1 MPPRAR
7 RGRILAVAID
17 QKSGQPL
24 YRQIYGHV
32 RQCILDGRLALGA
45 RLPSTRQLAADLRV
59 SRSTAV
65 QAYEQL
71 RAEGYIEGLGGA
83 ETRVSGALP
92 DSFVRA
98 GSRDLEPAA
107 VQQRSSLVASTR
119 ARATLAALRR
129 SPPPF
134 GAGPRAFRAGVPAVD
149 VFPVDTWGRIMAR
162 RWSRT
167 PARDLAYGDPFG
179 YRPLREAI
187 ADYLRAAR
195 GVRCTADQVMVTA
208 GSQQALDLASRV
220 LLDAGDRVWLEDPGY
235 HGARGAF
242 TAAGATIVPVP
253 VDQDG
258 LDVLAGRTLAPDARL
273 AFVTPSRQL
282 PLGSTLSLVRRV
294 ALLEWA
300 STSRAAI
307 FEDDYDSEF
316 RYASRPLPALQ
327 GLDRHGCVI
336 YAGTFS
342 KVTFPSLRLGY
353 LVVPTP
359 LIDAFAAA
367 RHFIDFHSPFLEQA
381 VMTDF
386 IVEGHFE
393 RHIRRM
399 RAIYHERQVLLVSL
413 ARERLG
419 GLLDVRPADAGM
431 TVVGWLGGG
440 LDDVTTTRAA
450 ERAGLYVLPLSPL
463 AVRPI
468 APALLLG
475 YAGVRDD
482 EIREGVNR
490 LAIVLEQLARS
501 RVPSEPARPQL
512 LVVAGSVA

>member
-32 RQCILDGRLALGA
+32 RQCILDGRLSPGA

-98 GSRDLEPAA
+98 GVREVDNSVPL
-107 VQQRSSLVASTR
+107 RSSLIPASR
-119 ARATLAALRR
+119 ARAAISCMRR
-129 SPPPF
+129 SGPPW
-134 GAGPRAFRAGVPAVD
+134 GMGPRAFRAGVPAVD

-208 GSQQALDLASRV
+208 GSQQALDLTARA
-220 LLDAGDRVWLEDPGY
+220 LLDQGDKVWLEDPGY

-242 TAAGATIVPVP
+242 TAAGANIVAVP

-258 LDVLAGRTLAPDARL
+258 LDVMAGRTLAPEARM

-282 PLGSTLSLVRRV
+282 PLGSTMSLARRL

-300 STSRAAI
+300 SANRSAV

-327 GLDRHGCVI
+327 GLDRSGCVL

-353 LVVPTP
+353 LVVPP
-359 LIDAFAAA
+359 ALIDTFAAT
-367 RHFIDFHSPFLEQA
+367 RHFADFHSPFLEQA

-399 RAIYHERQVLLVSL
+399 RAIYHDRQVLLVNL

-431 TVVGWLGGG
+431 TVLGWLGVN
-440 LDDVTTTRAA
+440 LDDVATARAA
-450 ERAGLYVLPLSPL
+450 ERAGLHVLPLSPL
-463 AVRPI
+463 AIRPMPPGLI
-468 APALLLG
+468 LG

-482 EIREGVNR
+482 EIRDGVNK
-490 LAIVLEQLARS
+490 LAIVLEQQMRTRA
-501 RVPSEPARPQL
+501 PNEPIHL
-512 LVVAGSVA
+512 MAGSVA

>member
-24 YRQIYGHV
+24 YRQIYSHV
-32 RQCILDGRLALGA
+32 RQCILDGRLAPGA

-92 DSFVRA
+92 DSFVRT
-98 GSRDLEPAA
+98 GPRDSDPPTVTL
-107 VQQRSSLVASTR
+107 RSSLVPSTR
-119 ARATLAALRR
+119 ARSTLAAMRR
-129 SPPPF
+129 TTTPF
-134 GAGPRAFRAGVPAVD
+134 GLGPRAFRAGVPAVD

-167 PARDLAYGDPFG
+167 PARDLAYGEPFG

-195 GVRCTADQVMVTA
+195 GVRCTADQVMVVA
-208 GSQQALDLASRV
+208 GSQQGLDLAARV
-220 LLDAGDRVWLEDPGY
+220 LLDPGDKVWLEDPGY

-242 TAAGATIVPVP
+242 TAAGANIIPVP

-258 LDVLAGRTLAPDARL
+258 LDVMAGRTLAPDARL

-282 PLGSTLSLVRRV
+282 PLGSTMSLPRRL

-300 STSRAAI
+300 AASRAAI

-327 GLDRHGCVI
+327 GLDRAGCVL

-342 KVTFPSLRLGY
+342 KVTFPSMRLGY
-353 LVVPTP
+353 LVVPP
-359 LIDAFAAA
+359 ALIDVFGAA
-367 RHFIDFHSPFLEQA
+367 RHFMDFHSPFLEQA

-399 RAIYHERQVLLVSL
+399 RAIYHDRQVLLVNL

-440 LDDVTTTRAA
+440 LDDVATARAA
-450 ERAGLYVLPLSPL
+450 ERAGLHVLPVSPL
-463 AVRPI
+463 SVRPLP
-468 APALLLG
+468 PALLLG

-482 EIREGVNR
+482 EIRDGVNR
-490 LAIVLEQLARS
+490 LAIVLEQAMRNRTPNDVERHLI
-501 RVPSEPARPQL
+501 VN
-512 LVVAGSVA
+512 SVA

>member
-24 YRQIYGHV
+24 YRQIYSHV
-32 RQCILDGRLALGA
+32 RQCILDGRLAPGA

-98 GSRDLEPAA
+98 TPREADQSA
-107 VQQRSSLVASTR
+107 VSLRSALVPSAR
-119 ARATLAALRR
+119 ARATVLALRR
-129 SPPPF
+129 STPPL
-134 GAGPRAFRAGVPAVD
+134 GLGPRAFRAGVPAVD

-167 PARDLAYGDPFG
+167 PARDLSYGDAFG

-208 GSQQALDLASRV
+208 GSQQALDLVSRV
-220 LLDAGDRVWLEDPGY
+220 LLDPGDKVWLEDPGY

-242 TAAGATIVPVP
+242 TAAGANIIPVP

-258 LDVLAGRTLAPDARL
+258 LDVMAGRTLAPDARL

-282 PLGSTLSLVRRV
+282 PLGSTMSLPRRLS
-294 ALLEWA
+294 LLEWA
-300 STSRAAI
+300 VASRAAI

-327 GLDRHGCVI
+327 GLDRHGCVL

-342 KVTFPSLRLGY
+342 KVTFPSMRLGY
-353 LVVPTP
+353 LVVPP
-359 LIDAFAAA
+359 ALVDVFGAA
-367 RHFIDFHSPFLEQA
+367 RHFVDFHSAFLEQA

-399 RAIYHERQVLLVSL
+399 RAIYHERQVLLVNL

-440 LDDVTTTRAA
+440 LDDVITARAA
-450 ERAGLYVLPLSPL
+450 ERAGLHVLPLSPL
-463 AVRPI
+463 GVRPMP
-468 APALLLG
+468 PALLLG

-482 EIREGVNR
+482 EIRDGVNR
-490 LAIVLEQLARS
+490 LAIVLEQAVRS
-501 RVPSEPARPQL
+501 RVPNEQHL
-512 LVVAGSVA
+512 MAGSVA

>member
-32 RQCILDGRLALGA
+32 RQCILDGRLAPGS

-98 GSRDLEPAA
+98 GAREADHSVPLRSLLVPSARSRAA
-107 VQQRSSLVASTR
+107 A
-119 ARATLAALRR
+119 AALRR
-129 SPPPF
+129 TPTPT
-134 GAGPRAFRAGVPAVD
+134 GMGPRAFRAGVPAVD

-162 RWSRT
+162 RWGRT

-195 GVRCTADQVMVTA
+195 GVRCTAEQVMVTS
-208 GSQQALDLASRV
+208 GSQQALDLTSRV
-220 LLDAGDRVWLEDPGY
+220 ILDPGDKVWLEDPGY

-242 TAAGATIVPVP
+242 TASGAQIVPVP

-258 LDVLAGRTLAPDARL
+258 LDVMAGRTLAPDARL
-273 AFVTPSRQL
+273 AYVTPSRQL
-282 PLGSTLSLVRRV
+282 PLGATMSLPRRL

-300 STSRAAI
+300 SATRSAI

-327 GLDRHGCVI
+327 GLDRGGCVL

-342 KVTFPSLRLGY
+342 KVTFPSMRLGY
-353 LVVPTP
+353 LVVPPT
-359 LIDAFAAA
+359 LIDVFAAA
-367 RHFIDFHSPFLEQA
+367 RHYSDFHSPYLEQA

-399 RAIYHERQVLLVSL
+399 RAIYHERQVLLVNL
-413 ARERLG
+413 ARERFG

-431 TVVGWLGGG
+431 TVIGWLGAG
-440 LDDVTTTRAA
+440 LDDVTTARAA
-450 ERAGLYVLPLSPL
+450 ERAGLHVLPLSPL
-463 AVRPI
+463 SVRPL
-468 APALLLG
+468 PGALLLG

-482 EIREGVNR
+482 EIRDGVNR
-490 LAIVLEQLARS
+490 LAIVLEQLARTRIAPNDS
-501 RVPSEPARPQL
+501 VRLMSA
-512 LVVAGSVA
+512 AGVSVA

>member
-24 YRQIYGHV
+24 YRQIYSHV
-32 RQCILDGRLALGA
+32 RQCILDGRLAPGA

-98 GSRDLEPAA
+98 GAREPDAP
-107 VQQRSSLVASTR
+107 VPLRTSLVPSSR
-119 ARATLAALRR
+119 ARATMAAHRR
-129 SPPPF
+129 SAPPF
-134 GAGPRAFRAGVPAVD
+134 GLGPRAFRAGVPAVD

-167 PARDLAYGDPFG
+167 PARDLAYGDAFG
-179 YRPLREAI
+179 YRPLREAV

-195 GVRCTADQVMVTA
+195 GVRCTADQVMITA
-208 GSQQALDLASRV
+208 GSQQALDLAARV
-220 LLDAGDRVWLEDPGY
+220 LLDQGDKVWLEDPGY

-242 TAAGATIVPVP
+242 TAAGANIAPIP
-253 VDQDG
+253 VDNEG
-258 LDVLAGRTLAPDARL
+258 LDVMAGRTLAPDAKL

-282 PLGSTLSLVRRV
+282 PLGSTMSLARRL

-300 STSRAAI
+300 TSSRAAI

-327 GLDRHGCVI
+327 GLDRSGCVL

-342 KVTFPSLRLGY
+342 KVTFPSMRLGY
-353 LVVPTP
+353 LVVPSA
-359 LIDAFAAA
+359 LVDVFGAA
-367 RHFIDFHSPFLEQA
+367 RHFNDFHSPYLEQA

-399 RAIYHERQVLLVSL
+399 RAIYHERQVLLVNL

-431 TVVGWLGGG
+431 TVVGWLGQG
-440 LDDVTTTRAA
+440 LDDIATARAA
-450 ERAGLYVLPLSPL
+450 ERAGLHVLPLSPL
-463 AVRPI
+463 AIRPMP
-468 APALLLG
+468 PALLLG

-482 EIREGVNR
+482 EIRDGVNR
-490 LAIVLEQLARS
+490 LAIVLEQAVRS
-501 RVPSEPARPQL
+501 RVPSDLHTHQL
-512 LVVAGSVA
+512 IGSVA

>member
-32 RQCILDGRLALGA
+32 RQCILDGRLAPGA

-98 GSRDLEPAA
+98 GVREVDNSVPLRSLLMPA
-107 VQQRSSLVASTR
+107 SR
-119 ARATLAALRR
+119 ARATVACMRR

-134 GAGPRAFRAGVPAVD
+134 GLGPRAFRAGVPAVD

-208 GSQQALDLASRV
+208 GSQQGLDLAART
-220 LLDAGDRVWLEDPGY
+220 LLDPGDKVWLEDPGY

-242 TAAGATIVPVP
+242 TAAGANIVAVP

-258 LDVLAGRTLAPDARL
+258 LDVMAGRTLASDARM

-282 PLGSTLSLVRRV
+282 PLGATMSLARRL

-300 STSRAAI
+300 SASRSAI

-327 GLDRHGCVI
+327 GLDRSGCVL

-353 LVVPTP
+353 LVVPTA
-359 LIDAFAAA
+359 LIDTFAAA
-367 RHFIDFHSPFLEQA
+367 RHFADFHSPFLEQA

-399 RAIYHERQVLLVSL
+399 RAIYHERQVLLVNL
-413 ARERLG
+413 AHERLG

-431 TVVGWLGGG
+431 TVLGWLGGN
-440 LDDVTTTRAA
+440 LDDVATARAA
-450 ERAGLYVLPLSPL
+450 ERAGLHVLPLSPL
-463 AVRPI
+463 SVRAIP
-468 APALLLG
+468 PALILG

-482 EIREGVNR
+482 EIKDGVNR
-490 LAIVLEQLARS
+490 LAIVLEQAIRT
-501 RVPSEPARPQL
+501 RAPNDPVHL
-512 LVVAGSVA
+512 LAGSVA

>member
-17 QKSGQPL
+17 QKSGHPL
-24 YRQIYGHV
+24 YRQIYSHV
-32 RQCILDGRLALGA
+32 RQCILDGRLAPGA

-83 ETRVSGALP
+83 ETRVTGSLP

-98 GSRDLEPAA
+98 VGREGGDTAIPL
-107 VQQRSSLVASTR
+107 RSSLVPSARSRST
-119 ARATLAALRR
+119 AALMRR
-129 SPPPF
+129 SAPPF
-134 GAGPRAFRAGVPAVD
+134 GMGPRAFRAGVPAVD

-195 GVRCTADQVMVTA
+195 GVRCTADTVMVTA
-208 GSQQALDLASRV
+208 GSQQALDLAARV
-220 LLDAGDRVWLEDPGY
+220 LLDPGDKVWLEDPGY

-242 TAAGATIVPVP
+242 MAAGANIVPVP

-258 LDVLAGRTLAPDARL
+258 LDVMAGRTLAPDARL

-282 PLGSTLSLVRRV
+282 PLGSTMSLTRRL

-300 STSRAAI
+300 AASRGAI

-327 GLDRHGCVI
+327 GLDRAGSVL

-342 KVTFPSLRLGY
+342 KVTFPSMRLGY
-353 LVVPTP
+353 LVVPP
-359 LIDAFAAA
+359 SLVDVFAAA
-367 RHFIDFHSPFLEQA
+367 RHFADFHSPFLEQA

-399 RAIYHERQVLLVSL
+399 RAIYHERQVLLVDL
-413 ARERLG
+413 ARERLS

-431 TVVGWLGGG
+431 TVIGWLGGG
-440 LDDVTTTRAA
+440 LDDVATARAA
-450 ERAGLYVLPLSPL
+450 ERAGLHVLPVSPL
-463 AVRPI
+463 SVRPL
-468 APALLLG
+468 APALVLG

-490 LAIVLEQLARS
+490 LAIVLEQAVRT
-501 RVPSEPARPQL
+501 RVAPEPVHL
-512 LVVAGSVA
+512 LAGSVA

>member
-1 MPPRAR
+1 MGASYQFRGVLKRSHPMPPRAR

-24 YRQIYGHV
+24 YRQIYSHV
-32 RQCILDGRLALGA
+32 RQCILDGRLAPGA

-92 DSFVRA
+92 DSFVRT
-98 GSRDLEPAA
+98 GPRDADQPLPL
-107 VQQRSSLVASTR
+107 RSTLVPSAR
-119 ARATLAALRR
+119 ARATAAAFRK
-129 SPPPF
+129 SAPPF
-134 GAGPRAFRAGVPAVD
+134 GLGPRAFRAGVPAVD

-167 PARDLAYGDPFG
+167 PARDLSYADAFG
-179 YRPLREAI
+179 YRPLREAV

-195 GVRCTADQVMVTA
+195 GVRCTADQVMITA

-220 LLDAGDRVWLEDPGY
+220 ILDPGDKVWLEDPGY

-253 VDQDG
+253 VDNDG
-258 LDVLAGRTLAPDARL
+258 LDVMAGRTLAPDARL

-282 PLGSTLSLVRRV
+282 PLGATMSLPRRLS
-294 ALLEWA
+294 LLEWA
-300 STSRAAI
+300 ATSRAAI

-327 GLDRHGCVI
+327 GLDRSGCVL

-353 LVVPTP
+353 LVVPAAM
-359 LIDAFAAA
+359 IDVFSAA
-367 RHFIDFHSPFLEQA
+367 RHFIDFHSPYLEQA

-440 LDDVTTTRAA
+440 LDDVAKIGRAH
-450 ERAGLYVLPLSPL
+450 
-463 AVRPI
+463 
-468 APALLLG
+468 
-475 YAGVRDD
+475 
-482 EIREGVNR
+482 
-490 LAIVLEQLARS
+490 
-501 RVPSEPARPQL
+501 
-512 LVVAGSVA
+512 

>member
-32 RQCILDGRLALGA
+32 RQCILDGRLAPGA

-83 ETRVSGALP
+83 ETRVTGALP

-98 GSRDLEPAA
+98 SAREVDAQNVPLK
-107 VQQRSSLVASTR
+107 SSLVASSR
-119 ARATLAALRR
+119 ARATAACMRR
-129 SPPPF
+129 CPLPV
-134 GAGPRAFRAGVPAVD
+134 GMGPRAFRAGVPAVD

-195 GVRCTADQVMVTA
+195 GVRCTADQVMVVA
-208 GSQQALDLASRV
+208 GSQQGLDLSARV
-220 LLDAGDRVWLEDPGY
+220 LLDPGDKVWLEDPGY

-242 TAAGATIVPVP
+242 TAAGANVIPVP

-258 LDVLAGRTLAPDARL
+258 LDVMAGRTLAPDARL

-282 PLGSTLSLVRRV
+282 PLGATMSLPRRL

-300 STSRAAI
+300 SASRAAI

-327 GLDRHGCVI
+327 GLDRAGCVL

-342 KVTFPSLRLGY
+342 KVTFPSMRLGY
-353 LVVPTP
+353 LVVPSS
-359 LIDAFAAA
+359 LIDVFAAS
-367 RHFIDFHSPFLEQA
+367 RHFLDFHSPFLEQA

-399 RAIYHERQVLLVSL
+399 RAIYHERQVLLVNL

-440 LDDVTTTRAA
+440 LDDVATARAA
-450 ERAGLYVLPLSPL
+450 ERAGLHVLPVSPL
-463 AVRPI
+463 SVRPLP
-468 APALLLG
+468 PALLLG

-490 LAIVLEQLARS
+490 LAIVLEQAVRS
-501 RVPSEPARPQL
+501 RVASEPVRL
-512 LVVAGSVA
+512 MAGSVA

>member
-24 YRQIYGHV
+24 YRQIYSHV
-32 RQCILDGRLALGA
+32 RQCILDGRLAPDA

-98 GSRDLEPAA
+98 GLREPDQPAPL
-107 VQQRSSLVASTR
+107 RSSLVPSAR
-119 ARATLAALRR
+119 ARATLASFRR

-134 GAGPRAFRAGVPAVD
+134 GLGPRAFRSGVPAVD

-162 RWSRT
+162 RWGRT
-167 PARDLAYGDPFG
+167 PARDLSYGDALG
-179 YRPLREAI
+179 YRPLREAV

-195 GVRCTADQVMVTA
+195 GVRCTADQVMITA
-208 GSQQALDLASRV
+208 GSQQGLDLAARV
-220 LLDAGDRVWLEDPGY
+220 LIDPGDKVWLEDPGY

-242 TAAGATIVPVP
+242 TAAGANVIPVP
-253 VDQDG
+253 VDNEG
-258 LDVLAGRTLAPDARL
+258 LDVMAGRTLAPDARL

-282 PLGSTLSLVRRV
+282 PLGSTMSLPRRL

-300 STSRAAI
+300 SASRAAV

-327 GLDRHGCVI
+327 GLDRAGCVL

-342 KVTFPSLRLGY
+342 KVTFPSMRLGY
-353 LVVPTP
+353 LVIPP
-359 LIDAFAAA
+359 ALIDVFAAS
-367 RHFIDFHSPFLEQA
+367 RHFNDVHSPYIEQA

-399 RAIYHERQVLLVSL
+399 RAIYHERQVLLVNL

-431 TVVGWLGGG
+431 TVVGWLGQG
-440 LDDVTTTRAA
+440 LDDVATTRAA
-450 ERAGLYVLPLSPL
+450 ERAGLHVLPLTPF
-463 AVRPI
+463 AVRPLP
-468 APALLLG
+468 PALLLG

-482 EIREGVNR
+482 EIRDGVNR
-490 LAIVLEQLARS
+490 LAIVLEQAVRS
-501 RVPSEPARPQL
+501 RVPSDTRQII
-512 LVVAGSVA
+512 VGSVA

>member
-24 YRQIYGHV
+24 YRQIYSHV
-32 RQCILDGRLALGA
+32 RQCILDGRLAPGA

-98 GSRDLEPAA
+98 APREADQSA
-107 VQQRSSLVASTR
+107 VSLRSSLVPSAR
-119 ARATLAALRR
+119 ARATVSAMRR
-129 SPPPF
+129 ATPPF
-134 GAGPRAFRAGVPAVD
+134 GLGPRAFRAGVPAVD

-167 PARDLAYGDPFG
+167 PARDLAYGDSFG
-179 YRPLREAI
+179 YRPLREAV

-195 GVRCTADQVMVTA
+195 GVRCTADQVMITA
-208 GSQQALDLASRV
+208 GSQQALDLVSRV
-220 LLDAGDRVWLEDPGY
+220 LLDPGDKVWLEDPGY

-242 TAAGATIVPVP
+242 TAAGANIIPVP

-258 LDVLAGRTLAPDARL
+258 LDVMAGRTLAPDARL

-282 PLGSTLSLVRRV
+282 PLGSTMSLPRRLS
-294 ALLEWA
+294 LLEWA
-300 STSRAAI
+300 VASRAAI

-327 GLDRHGCVI
+327 GLDRAGCVL

-342 KVTFPSLRLGY
+342 KVTFPSMRLGY
-353 LVVPTP
+353 LVVPP
-359 LIDAFAAA
+359 ALVDVFGAA

-399 RAIYHERQVLLVSL
+399 RAIYHERQVLLVNL

-440 LDDVTTTRAA
+440 LDDVATARAA
-450 ERAGLYVLPLSPL
+450 ERAGLHVLPLSPL
-463 AVRPI
+463 AVRPMP
-468 APALLLG
+468 PALLLG

-482 EIREGVNR
+482 EIRDGVNR
-490 LAIVLEQLARS
+490 LAIVLEQAVRS
-501 RVPSEPARPQL
+501 RVPNEQRL
-512 LVVAGSVA
+512 MAGSVA

>member
-32 RQCILDGRLALGA
+32 RQCILDGRLASGA

-98 GSRDLEPAA
+98 SPRDVDQKIPL
-107 VQQRSSLVASTR
+107 RSSLVPSVR
-119 ARATLAALRR
+119 ARATAAAMRR
-129 SPPPF
+129 SPPTF
-134 GAGPRAFRAGVPAVD
+134 GLGPRAFRAGVPAVD
-149 VFPVDTWGRIMAR
+149 VFPIDTWGRIMAR

-167 PARDLAYGDPFG
+167 PARDLAYADPFG

-195 GVRCTADQVMVTA
+195 GVRCTADQVMVVA
-208 GSQQALDLASRV
+208 GSQQGLDLAARV
-220 LLDAGDRVWLEDPGY
+220 LLDPGDKVWLEDPGY

-242 TAAGATIVPVP
+242 TAAGANIVAVP

-258 LDVLAGRTLAPDARL
+258 LDVMAGRTLAPDARL

-282 PLGSTLSLVRRV
+282 PLGSTMSLPRRL

-300 STSRAAI
+300 AASRAAF

-327 GLDRHGCVI
+327 GLDRAGCVL

-342 KVTFPSLRLGY
+342 KVTFPSMRLGY
-353 LVVPTP
+353 LVVPP
-359 LIDAFAAA
+359 ALVDVFAAA
-367 RHFIDFHSPFLEQA
+367 RHFMDFHSPFLEQA

-399 RAIYHERQVLLVSL
+399 RAIYHERQVLLVNL

-440 LDDVTTTRAA
+440 LDDVATAKAA
-450 ERAGLYVLPLSPL
+450 ERAGLHVLPLSPL
-463 AVRPI
+463 AVRPMP
-468 APALLLG
+468 PALLLG

-482 EIREGVNR
+482 EIRDGVNR
-490 LAIVLEQLARS
+490 LAIVLEQAVRN
-501 RVPSEPARPQL
+501 RIPAEPVHHVL
-512 LVVAGSVA
+512 TGSVA

>member
-24 YRQIYGHV
+24 YRQIYTHV
-32 RQCILDGRLALGA
+32 RQCILDGRLAPGA

-92 DSFVRA
+92 DSFVRT
-98 GSRDLEPAA
+98 GPREPDSTITPL
-107 VQQRSSLVASTR
+107 RSSLVPSTR
-119 ARATLAALRR
+119 ARATLAVMRR
-129 SPPPF
+129 HNPPF
-134 GAGPRAFRAGVPAVD
+134 GLGPRAFRAGVPAVD

-195 GVRCTADQVMVTA
+195 GVRCTADQVMVVA
-208 GSQQALDLASRV
+208 GSQQALDLTSRV
-220 LLDAGDRVWLEDPGY
+220 LLDQGDKVWLEDPGY

-242 TAAGATIVPVP
+242 TAAGATIIPVP

-258 LDVLAGRTLAPDARL
+258 LDVMAGRTLAPDARL

-282 PLGSTLSLVRRV
+282 PLGSTMSLPRRL

-300 STSRAAI
+300 SASRAAI

-327 GLDRHGCVI
+327 GLDRAGCVL

-342 KVTFPSLRLGY
+342 KVTFPSMRLGY
-353 LVVPTP
+353 LVVPP
-359 LIDAFAAA
+359 SLIDVFGAA
-367 RHFIDFHSPFLEQA
+367 RHFADFHSPFLEQA

-399 RAIYHERQVLLVSL
+399 RAIYHERQVLLVNL

-440 LDDVTTTRAA
+440 LDDVATARAA
-450 ERAGLYVLPLSPL
+450 ERAGLHVLPLSPL
-463 AVRPI
+463 AVRPLP
-468 APALLLG
+468 PALLLG

-482 EIREGVNR
+482 EIRDGVNR
-490 LAIVLEQLARS
+490 LAIVLEQAMRN
-501 RVPSEPARPQL
+501 RVPNDTGHHL
-512 LVVAGSVA
+512 MAGSVA

>member
-24 YRQIYGHV
+24 YRQIYTHV
-32 RQCILDGRLALGA
+32 RQCILDGRLAPGA

-98 GSRDLEPAA
+98 SPREPDTGLAPL
-107 VQQRSSLVASTR
+107 RSSLVPSSR
-119 ARATLAALRR
+119 ARSTLAAMRR
-129 SPPPF
+129 SASPF
-134 GAGPRAFRAGVPAVD
+134 GLGPRAFRAGVPAVD

-195 GVRCTADQVMVTA
+195 GVRCTADQVMVVS
-208 GSQQALDLASRV
+208 GSQQALDLAARV
-220 LLDAGDRVWLEDPGY
+220 LLDQGDKVWLEDPGY

-242 TAAGATIVPVP
+242 TAAGANIIPVP

-258 LDVLAGRTLAPDARL
+258 LDVMAGRTLAPDARL

-282 PLGSTLSLVRRV
+282 PLGSTMSLARRL

-327 GLDRHGCVI
+327 GLDRAGCVL

-342 KVTFPSLRLGY
+342 KVTFPSMRLGY
-353 LVVPTP
+353 LVVPP
-359 LIDAFAAA
+359 SLVDVFGAA
-367 RHFIDFHSPFLEQA
+367 RHFADYHSPFLEQA

-399 RAIYHERQVLLVSL
+399 RAIYHERQVLLVNL

-440 LDDVTTTRAA
+440 LDDVGTARAA
-450 ERAGLYVLPLSPL
+450 ERAGLHVLPLSPL
-463 AVRPI
+463 AVRPLP
-468 APALLLG
+468 PALLLG

-482 EIREGVNR
+482 EIRDGVNR
-490 LAIVLEQLARS
+490 LAIVLEQAIRS
-501 RVPSEPARPQL
+501 RPPNDAGHHLMV
-512 LVVAGSVA
+512 GSVA

>member
-7 RGRILAVAID
+7 RGRILAIAID

-32 RQCILDGRLALGA
+32 RQCILDGRLSSGA

-83 ETRVSGALP
+83 ETRVTGSLP

-98 GSRDLEPAA
+98 GVRETDQTAIPL
-107 VQQRSSLVASTR
+107 RSSLVASAR
-119 ARATLAALRR
+119 ARATATCLRR
-129 SPPPF
+129 STPPL
-134 GAGPRAFRAGVPAVD
+134 GMGPRAFRAGVPAVD

-195 GVRCTADQVMVTA
+195 GVRCTADQVMVVA
-208 GSQQALDLASRV
+208 GSQQALDLTARV
-220 LLDAGDRVWLEDPGY
+220 LLDPGDKVWLEDPGY

-242 TAAGATIVPVP
+242 TAAGANVIPVP

-258 LDVLAGRTLAPDARL
+258 LDVMAGRTLAPDARL

-282 PLGSTLSLVRRV
+282 PLGATMSLTRRL

-300 STSRAAI
+300 AASRAAI

-327 GLDRHGCVI
+327 GLDRAGCVV

-353 LVVPTP
+353 LVVPP
-359 LIDAFAAA
+359 SLLDVFAAA
-367 RHFIDFHSPFLEQA
+367 RHFADFHSPFLEQA

-399 RAIYHERQVLLVSL
+399 RAIYHERQVLLVNL

-440 LDDVTTTRAA
+440 LDDVATARAA
-450 ERAGLYVLPLSPL
+450 ERAGLHVLPVSPL
-463 AVRPI
+463 AVRPLP
-468 APALLLG
+468 PALLLG

-482 EIREGVNR
+482 EIRDGVNK
-490 LAIVLEQLARS
+490 LAIVLEQAVR
-501 RVPSEPARPQL
+501 ARPNEVVAHHHL
-512 LVVAGSVA
+512 LAGSVA

>member
-24 YRQIYGHV
+24 YRQIYSHV
-32 RQCILDGRLALGA
+32 RQCILDGRLAPGA

-92 DSFVRA
+92 DSFVRT
-98 GSRDLEPAA
+98 GPRDADPQTMPL
-107 VQQRSSLVASTR
+107 RSSLVPSTR
-119 ARATLAALRR
+119 ARATLAAMRR
-129 SPPPF
+129 ATTPF
-134 GAGPRAFRAGVPAVD
+134 GLGPRAFRAGVPAVD

-167 PARDLAYGDPFG
+167 PARDLAYGEPFG

-195 GVRCTADQVMVTA
+195 GVRCTADQVMVVA
-208 GSQQALDLASRV
+208 GSQQGLDLAARV
-220 LLDAGDRVWLEDPGY
+220 LLDPADKVWLEDPGY

-242 TAAGATIVPVP
+242 TAAGATIIPVP

-258 LDVLAGRTLAPDARL
+258 LDVMAGRTLAPDARL

-282 PLGSTLSLVRRV
+282 PLGSTMSLPRRL

-300 STSRAAI
+300 AASRAAI

-327 GLDRHGCVI
+327 GLDRAGCVL

-342 KVTFPSLRLGY
+342 KVTFPSMRLGY
-353 LVVPTP
+353 LVVPP
-359 LIDAFAAA
+359 SLIDVFGAA
-367 RHFIDFHSPFLEQA
+367 RHFMDFHSPFLEQA

-399 RAIYHERQVLLVSL
+399 RAIYHERQVLLVNM

-440 LDDVTTTRAA
+440 LDDVATARAA
-450 ERAGLYVLPLSPL
+450 ERAGLHVLPLSPL
-463 AVRPI
+463 SVRPI
-468 APALLLG
+468 PPALLLG

-482 EIREGVNR
+482 EIRDGVNR
-490 LAIVLEQLARS
+490 LAIVLEQAIRN
-501 RVPSEPARPQL
+501 RPPNESGHHL
-512 LVVAGSVA
+512 MVNSVA

>member
-32 RQCILDGRLALGA
+32 RQCILDGRLAPGS

-92 DSFVRA
+92 DSFVRTGA
-98 GSRDLEPAA
+98 READHSVPL
-107 VQQRSSLVASTR
+107 RSVLVPSAR
-119 ARATLAALRR
+119 ARLAATSLRR
-129 SPPPF
+129 TPPAF
-134 GAGPRAFRAGVPAVD
+134 GMGPRAFRAGVPAVD

-162 RWSRT
+162 RWGRT

-179 YRPLREAI
+179 YRPLREAV

-195 GVRCTADQVMVTA
+195 GVRCTADQVMITA
-208 GSQQALDLASRV
+208 GSQQALDLTARV
-220 LLDAGDRVWLEDPGY
+220 LLDQGDKVWMEDPGY

-242 TAAGATIVPVP
+242 MAAGANVIAVP

-258 LDVLAGRTLAPDARL
+258 LDVMAGRTLAPDARL

-282 PLGSTLSLVRRV
+282 PLGSTMSLPRRLL
-294 ALLEWA
+294 LLEWA
-300 STSRAAI
+300 AATRSAV

-327 GLDRHGCVI
+327 GLDRSGCVL

-342 KVTFPSLRLGY
+342 KVTFPSMRLGY
-353 LVVPTP
+353 LVVPP
-359 LIDAFAAA
+359 ALIDVFGAA
-367 RHFIDFHSPFLEQA
+367 RHFCDFHSPFLEQA

-399 RAIYHERQVLLVSL
+399 RAIYHERQVLLVNL

-440 LDDVTTTRAA
+440 LDDVATARAA
-450 ERAGLYVLPLSPL
+450 ERAGLHVLPLSPL
-463 AVRPI
+463 SVRPMP
-468 APALLLG
+468 PALLLG

-482 EIREGVNR
+482 EIRDGVNR
-490 LAIVLEQLARS
+490 LAIVLEQQMRARA
-501 RVPSEPARPQL
+501 VPNDSVRLMSA
-512 LVVAGSVA
+512 VGASVA

>member
-24 YRQIYGHV
+24 YRQIYTHV
-32 RQCILDGRLALGA
+32 RQCILDGRLAPGA

-83 ETRVSGALP
+83 ETRVTDTLP

-98 GSRDLEPAA
+98 GVRDADTSVPL
-107 VQQRSSLVASTR
+107 RSLLVPSSR
-119 ARATLAALRR
+119 ARATAACVRR
-129 SPPPF
+129 AMPPV
-134 GAGPRAFRAGVPAVD
+134 GMGPRAFRAGVPAVD

-195 GVRCTADQVMVTA
+195 GVRCTADQVMVVA
-208 GSQQALDLASRV
+208 GSQQALDLAARV
-220 LLDAGDRVWLEDPGY
+220 ILDPGDKVWLEDPGY

-242 TAAGATIVPVP
+242 TAAGGTIVPVP

-258 LDVLAGRTLAPDARL
+258 LDVMAGRTLAPEARL

-282 PLGSTLSLVRRV
+282 PLGATMSLTRRL

-300 STSRAAI
+300 AASRAAI

-327 GLDRHGCVI
+327 GLDRSGCVL

-342 KVTFPSLRLGY
+342 KVTFPSMRLGY
-353 LVVPTP
+353 LVVPP
-359 LIDAFAAA
+359 SLVDAFGAA
-367 RHFIDFHSPFLEQA
+367 RHFADFHSPFLEQA

-399 RAIYHERQVLLVSL
+399 RAIYHERQVLLVNL

-431 TVVGWLGGG
+431 TVVGWLGAG
-440 LDDVTTTRAA
+440 LDDVTTARAA
-450 ERAGLYVLPLSPL
+450 ERAGLHVLPISPL
-463 AVRPI
+463 AVRPLP
-468 APALLLG
+468 PALLLG

-490 LAIVLEQLARS
+490 LAIVLEQVARS
-501 RVPSEPARPQL
+501 RPPNDVRQAVL
-512 LVVAGSVA
+512 AGSVA

>member
-24 YRQIYGHV
+24 YRQIYSHV
-32 RQCILDGRLALGA
+32 RQCILDGRLAPGA

-71 RAEGYIEGLGGA
+71 RAEGYIEGIGGA

-98 GSRDLEPAA
+98 GAHSTEPVA
-107 VQQRSSLVASTR
+107 QHRSSLVPSAR
-119 ARATLAALRR
+119 ARATLAMLRR
-129 SPPPF
+129 TSPPF

-162 RWSRT
+162 RWGRT
-167 PARDLAYGDPFG
+167 PARDLSYSDPFG

-195 GVRCTADQVMVTA
+195 GVRCTADQVMVVA
-208 GSQQALDLASRV
+208 GSQQGLDLASRV

-242 TAAGATIVPVP
+242 SAAGANVVPVP

-258 LDVLAGRTLAPDARL
+258 LDVMAGRTLAPDAKM

-282 PLGSTLSLVRRV
+282 PLGSTMSLPRRI

-300 STSRAAI
+300 TSARAAI
-307 FEDDYDSEF
+307 YEDDYDSEF

-327 GLDRHGCVI
+327 GLDRTGCVI

-342 KVTFPSLRLGY
+342 KVAFPSLRLGY
-353 LVVPTP
+353 LVVPTA
-359 LIDAFAAA
+359 LVDVFAAS
-367 RHFIDFHSPFLEQA
+367 RHFIDFHSPYLEQA

-399 RAIYHERQVLLVSL
+399 RAIYHDRQVLLVSL
-413 ARERLG
+413 AREKLG

-431 TVVGWLGGG
+431 TVVGWLGAG
-440 LDDVTTTRAA
+440 LDDITTARAA

-463 AVRPI
+463 AIRPMP
-468 APALLLG
+468 PALLLG

-482 EIREGVNR
+482 EIRDGVNR
-490 LAIVLEQLARS
+490 LAIVLEQLVRS
-501 RVPSEPARPQL
+501 RVPSEPPRL
-512 LVVAGSVA
+512 LAVAGSVA